1 MWIWSITFL
10 IFIVG
15 GQTYANS
22 APAIITEMKLGDSV
36 AAGYSLAIFA
46 LGGLI
51 MGFAFGKITNISK
64 NMTLSVGRILLS
76 ISFLFRVFV
85 QNSFFCYLVAFICR
99 LSFSM

>member
-36 AAGYSLAIFA
+36 AVGYSLAIFA
-46 LGGLI
+46 LGRLI
-51 MGFAFGKITNISK
+51 MGFTFGKIANILK
-64 NMTLSVGRILLS
+64 NMTLSVGCILLS
-76 ISFLFRVFV
+76 ISF
-85 QNSFFCYLVAFICR
+85 FIDFIV
-99 LSFSM
+99 LIWYS